1 MYIGNVSATL
11 DSVPPRAA
19 FGHRDFRLFQSG
31 RALSIVGTEMQS
43 VAVGWQI
50 FEMTRRPLDLG
61 YAGLVQFLPGVVL
74 SIIAG
79 HAADRFDRRTML
91 LVCYIS
97 YALCSLMLFFETV
110 HGASVLPIFAVL
122 TLIGITRA
130 FSGPSSQALLPQIVP
145 EAHFSNAVTWGASIF
160 QVATVF
166 GPALGGVIYGWAGGA
181 HVVYASS
188 AVLYTLAFLFVLNMR
203 VRTGRMESK
212 RASLETLLA
221 GVRYV
226 WNQKAIF
233 GSISLDLFAVLLGGA
248 VALLPV
254 YAQDIL
260 HIGPRGLGVLR
271 SMPAAGAALMA
282 VLLAYR
288 PMRRNSGW
296 LMLGGVAVF
305 GLATIVFGFSHSV
318 MLSLIA
324 LFVVGAS
331 DMISIVVRSTLVQIA
346 TPPAMRGRVSAVS
359 LLFIGASNELGQ
371 FESGVTA
378 QWLGTVPAVV
388 LGGLGTLVIVG
399 MWAWMFP
406 DLRRL
411 DRLDAGSGTD
421 VVEKPDADF
430 ADVTRIK
437 TGE

>member
-1 MYIGNVSATL
+1 
-11 DSVPPRAA
+11 
-19 FGHRDFRLFQSG
+19 
-31 RALSIVGTEMQS
+31 MQS

-61 YAGLVQFLPGVVL
+61 YAGLVQFLPGVL
-74 SIIAG
+74 LAIIAG
-79 HAADRFDRRTML
+79 HAADRFDRRTVL
-91 LVCYIS
+91 LLCYIS
-97 YALCSLMLFFETV
+97 YALCSLLLFFETV
-110 HGASVLPIFAVL
+110 RGGSVLPIFAVL

-145 EAHFSNAVTWGASIF
+145 EQHFGNAVTWGASIF
-160 QVATVF
+160 QVATVL
-166 GPALGGVIYGWAGGA
+166 GPALGGLIYGWAGGA
-181 HVVYASS
+181 HVVYATS
-188 AVLYTLAFLFVLNMR
+188 AGLYAAAFLFVLNMH

-212 RASLETLLA
+212 RASIETLLA

-226 WNQKAIF
+226 WKEKAIF

-296 LMLGGVAVF
+296 LMLGGVAIF
-305 GLATIVFGFSHSV
+305 GVATIIFGISHSV
-318 MLSLIA
+318 ALSLIA

-378 QWLGTVPAVV
+378 QWLGAVPAVV
-388 LGGLGTLVIVG
+388 LGGVGTLIIVG
-399 MWAWMFP
+399 LWGWIFP

-411 DRLDAGSGTD
+411 DRLT
-421 VVEKPDADF
+421 
-430 ADVTRIK
+430 
-437 TGE
+437 